1 MNRARSVNSRSARGF
16 YGLVAAITAMLAL
29 GGCASAPSDSV
40 RIADARATLVHFV
53 DRDPSLQEWVDHA
66 HGYAVFPTIGKA
78 GFGIGG
84 SYGSGIVFE
93 RGEPIGR
100 TRSTQGTVGLQIG
113 VQSFSQVIFFQ
124 DDAALRT
131 FQRGNFEFSAQ
142 ATAVIATSGAG
153 ATTSYERGVAV
164 FIIPKGGLMAEATIG
179 GQKFEYEPL

>member
-1 MNRARSVNSRSARGF
+1 MNRFRSARATSFKGF
-16 YGLVAAITAMLAL
+16 NRHAVLVCAL
-29 GGCASAPSDSV
+29 VLIAGCASAPSDGV
-40 RIADARATLVHFV
+40 RIADARATLVRFV
-53 DRDPSLQEWVDHA
+53 DHDPSLQEWVDHA
-66 HGYAVFPTIGKA
+66 HGYAVFPNIGKA

-84 SYGSGIVFE
+84 SYGTGIVFE

-100 TRSTQGTVGLQIG
+100 ARSTQGTVGLQIG
-113 VQSFSQVIFFQ
+113 VQSFAQVIFFQ

-142 ATAVIATSGAG
+142 ATAIIATSGAG

-179 GQKFEYEPL
+179 GQKFDYEPL